1 MGRMRM
7 ECSDSHSDRLAA
19 YAIRLRQEPDEE
31 DDEEDED
38 EDEDEEDAE
47 DENKDDPDDGYSE

>member
-1 MGRMRM
+1 M